1 MLIALL
7 NEAHPVPP
15 TTISECYRN
24 RSDSMTN
31 KMRTT
36 ALFIA
41 FSALSAWSQ
50 PRLDD
55 ILMAWGLNAS
65 FVAPENLGPT
75 LGGAVRFDVS
85 FKFDRIGTFSYFPSI
100 DLWTRGKD
108 RGTRPYDNDYRITQ
122 RNRYTQLALNIG
134 DGRYIPPVRDDFPL
148 KPYAGFG
155 PGMVVRWDRWIEEF
169 EPRDPG
175 PAPFDRS
182 DIDSDIGSLMNLFTG
197 MELRVTSRAYFFFE
211 LRGKFRNRDVFKMS
225 AGAFFPF
232 GN

>member
-1 MLIALL
+1 
-7 NEAHPVPP
+7 
-15 TTISECYRN
+15 
-24 RSDSMTN
+24 MTN

-36 ALFIA
+36 ALVIA
-41 FSALSAWSQ
+41 FSALSVWSQ
-50 PRLDD
+50 PRLND
-55 ILMAWGLNAS
+55 ILMAWGLNTA

-85 FKFDRIGTFSYFPSI
+85 FKVDRIGTFSYFPSM
-100 DLWTRGKD
+100 DLWTRSRD
-108 RGTRPYDNDYRITQ
+108 RGIRDYNDNYWIIQ

-155 PGMVVRWDRWIEEF
+155 PGMLVRWDRSIEEF
-169 EPRDPG
+169 DPREPG
-175 PAPFDRS
+175 PVPDDRS
-182 DIDSDIGSLMNLFTG
+182 NVDSDLTSLVNLFTG
-197 MELRVTSRAYFFFE
+197 LELRVNPRAYFFFE